1 MREELRNKIIEA
13 NREYKR
19 IESLLTPYGF
29 TLCTTHAFYGEHPFK
44 IYCGKMAD
52 YQTFIDDITNIKKR
66 YLKEKNE
73 CLGIY

>member
-29 TLCTTHAFYGEHPFK
+29 TLCTTHVFYGEHPFK